1 MVCLQ
6 DSLLAMQLFT
16 HLLSRLSFICVER
29 QSRWQCITMHYNRE
43 EVVHGT
49 RNSSCYLQV
58 VWSFDIDAVNLSID
72 RNDL

>member
-1 MVCLQ
+1 
-6 DSLLAMQLFT
+6 
-16 HLLSRLSFICVER
+16 
-29 QSRWQCITMHYNRE
+29 MHYNRE